1 MKNKHYN
8 KPTRSASIMKLEH
21 IIVTVAVVSLLV
33 GIPAGLM
40 FSGKAKTLESQI
52 LQRKELERSIEQVNQ
67 ELDAKSHDVNS
78 KVEDIQRLEREKQ
91 ELEAKLQARLQSKRE
106 VVVAR
111 AQAEAQV
118 AVKTPPVAVSGGNIQ
133 EWLYKLRMCEAGGR
147 YNANTGNGFYGA
159 YQFMISTWNRI
170 AVKTNR
176 PNLVGVRPDLATPA
190 DQDAMII
197 DNTILSKGGLS
208 SQNPGCFA
216 KTGISNKP
224 PL

>member
-33 GIPAGLM
+33 GIPAGIM

-118 AVKTPPVAVSGGNIQ
+118 AVKTPPVAVSGGKTD
-133 EWLYKLRMCEAGGR
+133 WLRQAGIPESQWQYVDYIISKESGWRPTAVNKSSGACSLVQALPCSKIGANWADPVVALRWGNSYVKARYGGWQ
-147 YNANTGNGFYGA
+147 GA
-159 YQFMISTWNRI
+159 YQFWL
-170 AVKTNR
+170 KH
-176 PNLVGVRPDLATPA
+176 
-190 DQDAMII
+190 
-197 DNTILSKGGLS
+197 KWY
-208 SQNPGCFA
+208 
-216 KTGISNKP
+216 
-224 PL
+224 

>member
-21 IIVTVAVVSLLV
+21 IILTVAVVSLLV
-33 GIPAGLM
+33 GIPAGIM
-40 FSGKAKTLESQI
+40 FSGKAKVLESQI

-118 AVKTPPVAVSGGNIQ
+118 AVKTPPVAVSGGKTD
-133 EWLYKLRMCEAGGR
+133 WLRQAGIPESQWQYVDYIISKESGWRPTAVNKSSGATGLCQSLPASKMATAGADYLTNPVTQLRWCNSYATARYGGWANA
-147 YNANTGNGFYGA
+147 YNF
-159 YQFMISTWNRI
+159 WVLKRWW
-170 AVKTNR
+170 
-176 PNLVGVRPDLATPA
+176 
-190 DQDAMII
+190 
-197 DNTILSKGGLS
+197 
-208 SQNPGCFA
+208 
-216 KTGISNKP
+216 
-224 PL
+224 